1 MAQLEILTM
10 KFVALLEKSH
20 LDSDATVERIGVGYG
35 QQPYR
40 SRPQTFSDLPQHS
53 DRIIHMLEDMIAQQH
68 IKGLLRMKVFEKR
81 MHYLVS
87 IRRIIRFI
95 DHLLASFDYQQAL
108 KQVGH
113 PLGNVAI
120 PEPQL

>member
-1 MAQLEILTM
+1 MRRWSES
-10 KFVALLEKSH
+10 ALG
-20 LDSDATVERIGVGYG
+20 TVSNPTAPGLKL
-35 QQPYR
+35 
-40 SRPQTFSDLPQHS
+40 FSDLPQHS